1 MKSLVKSYCVLLVAL
16 VLPSIPNIVYAQASA
31 VDNDIA
37 KGNDYYK
44 NQQYQQ
50 AEEQYKKALA
60 TEPNSQTGRL
70 NLAAALVRQNKKE
83 EAMGVYDALIKTAT
97 ENNVL
102 ATAWYNK
109 GVILSGE
116 DKLEESIEAYKNAL
130 RKNPDDTQT
139 RENLQKALLELKKQQ
154 QLSSK
159 NKKPTPQ
166 QPKPSSSKLKKREAD
181 QRLKL
186 LQQKEKQV
194 QDKVQKEKTKGGGSQ
209 SKDW

>member
-1 MKSLVKSYCVLLVAL
+1 MKSLVKLYCVLLVTLAL
-16 VLPSIPNIVYAQASA
+16 PYIPNLVYAQASA

-37 KGNDYYK
+37 KGNGYYK

-60 TEPNSQTGRL
+60 TEPNNKTSRL
-70 NLAAALVRQNKKE
+70 NLAAALVRQNKKQ
-83 EAMGVYDALIKTAT
+83 EAMEVYDALIKTAT

-116 DKLEESIEAYKNAL
+116 GKLDESIEAYKNAL
-130 RKNPDDTQT
+130 RKKPDDAQT
-139 RENLQKALLELKKQQ
+139 RENLQKALLELKKKQ

-159 NKKPTPQ
+159 DKKPAPQ
-166 QPKPSSSKLKKREAD
+166 QPKPSSSKLKQREAD

-194 QDKVQKEKTKGGGSQ
+194 QEKMQKNKTKGGGTQ
-209 SKDW
+209 TKDW